1 MCVCSFPAVI
11 ASIFCH
17 SLVCTL
23 PVLSK
28 HDKYFTQLKRYH
40 STDKHTGK
48 HQIDNNKFHR
58 KEWHSNDASSITELP
73 LDYFGWNDFIAVL
86 KQTVTNVSLFF
97 LLRKHSF
104 FFMGLSSFSVKWI
117 DYCQI
122 YLFRVFFNFLSR
134 INRSIKGIKDLSSR
148 YIICAMNCGY
158 ILKVLK
164 IALRWK
170 FGMHKQWKCFISD
183 CEHII
188 LRSIFSAISQK
199 NYLLPRCCVEFIYL
213 FIYFTIHFTHSIKNC
228 LEVFNRIHETKDL
241 IPYDELNVLTPNC
254 IDKMNT

>member
-40 STDKHTGK
+40 STDKRTGK

-58 KEWHSNDASSITELP
+58 KEWHSNDASSITEPP

-148 YIICAMNCGY
+148 YIICAMNCGTQGAENCASM
-158 ILKVLK
+158 K
-164 IALRWK
+164 IRNAQTMKMLHLRLWTHYSSFHFLGNFAK
-170 FGMHKQWKCFISD
+170 K
-183 CEHII
+183 
-188 LRSIFSAISQK
+188 
-199 NYLLPRCCVEFIYL
+199 LLITTMLCRIYL
-213 FIYFTIHFTHSIKNC
+213 FIYLFHYTFHTF
-228 LEVFNRIHETKDL
+228 D
-241 IPYDELNVLTPNC
+241 
-254 IDKMNT
+254 